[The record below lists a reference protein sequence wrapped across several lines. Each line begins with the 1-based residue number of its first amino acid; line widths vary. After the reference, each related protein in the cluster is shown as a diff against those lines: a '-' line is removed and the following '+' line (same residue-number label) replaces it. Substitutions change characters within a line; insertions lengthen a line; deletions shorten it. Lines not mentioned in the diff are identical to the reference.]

1 MKKFTPTYYAQT
13 LYDIP
18 PSFFLKVGTTTLV
31 IDLDNTLAAYDEV
44 EATVKTITYVRAL
57 EAAGLRVLLVSNNR
71 EPRVKT
77 YALSLDV
84 PYLAKAYKPLKRR
97 LVKYLKQYNVDKS
110 DVMMVGDQLLT
121 DVFCANNLG
130 VKIILTEK
138 LVERDQI
145 TTRFNRLLDRP
156 LRKRLHKKGKLK
168 EWHEHG

>member
-18 PSFFLKVGTTTLV
+18 AHFFTKIGVKTLV
-31 IDLDNTLAAYDEV
+31 IDLDNTLAAYDELV
-44 EATVKTITYVRAL
+44 ATDATIAYVKSL
-57 EAAGLRVLLVSNNR
+57 EAAGLQVLLVSNNR
-71 EPRVKT
+71 PERVKT
-77 YALSLDV
+77 YADSLGV

-97 LVKYLKQYNVDKS
+97 LVKYLRTYEVNKA

-156 LRKRLHKKGKLK
+156 LRKHLKRKGKLK
-168 EWHEHG
+168 EWHEHD